1 MAKIRIDS
9 TRGPYAVVCSHGTVS
24 RVSELTPKHSR
35 HGGIFFLSS
44 PRVWNYWGRKLTA
57 KSRSQRSATILFDD
71 SEPAKRLATVE
82 KIARALVSLGA
93 DRDATLVAAGG
104 GVVGDVAGFVA
115 ASYLRGVRLI
125 HVPTTLVAQVDSAI
139 GGKSGVN
146 LPEGKN
152 LVGAFYPPELVIA
165 DPDVLSTL
173 PHRQYRAGLYEIIKY
188 GVIADP
194 ALFRYLERHMLALL
208 RRDRAAL
215 EYVIL
220 QCIRIKAMV
229 VGKDERE
236 SGLRQILNFGH
247 TLGHAL
253 ETATGYKEFL
263 HGEAVGHGMIFATL
277 LALAI
282 GHLGVHLGVKDA
294 ARIIGL
300 ILSVGPLPQI
310 PSLSNSE
317 LRSLLLSDKKVH
329 AGEIGWVL
337 PSVIGKAKWGVA
349 VPWRVVGMSFRALPG
364 LLDDWQRSRTR
375 STELRKA

>member
-1 MAKIRIDS
+1 
-9 TRGPYAVVCSHGTVS
+9 VVCSRGSVF
-24 RVSELTPKHSR
+24 RASELIGEPSR
-35 HGGIFFLSS
+35 RSGIFFLSS

-57 KSRSQRSATILFDD
+57 KSRGQRSATILFDD

-93 DRDATLVAAGG
+93 DRDATLLAVGG

-139 GGKSGVN
+139 GGKTGVN

-194 ALFRYLERHMLALL
+194 ALFRYLERNMLALL

-215 EYVIL
+215 EYVIPR
-220 QCIRIKAMV
+220 CIRIKAMV

-253 ETATGYKEFL
+253 ETATGYKKFL

-282 GHLGVHLGVKDA
+282 GHLGVKDA

-300 ILSVGPLPQI
+300 ILSVGPLPRI

-317 LRSLLLSDKKVH
+317 LRSLMLSDKKVH

-349 VPWRVVGMSFRALPG
+349 VPWRAVGASFRSLPG
-364 LLDDWQRSRTR
+364 LLDDWQRSGTR
-375 STELRKA
+375 STELHKV

>member
-1 MAKIRIDS
+1 MAKIAIDG
-9 TRGPYAVVCSHGTVS
+9 TRGTYPVVCSRGAVS
-24 RVSELTPKHSR
+24 RVSDLAREQSR
-35 HGGIFFLSS
+35 RGEIFFLSS

-57 KSRSQRSATILFDD
+57 KSRGQRSATILFDD
-71 SEPAKRLATVE
+71 SELAKRLATVE

-93 DRDATLVAAGG
+93 DRDATLVAVGG

-139 GGKSGVN
+139 GGKTGVN

-188 GVIADP
+188 GVITDAP
-194 ALFRYLERHMLALL
+194 LFRYLERYMLALL

-215 EYVIL
+215 EYVIPR
-220 QCIRIKAMV
+220 CIRIKAMV

-253 ETATGYKEFL
+253 ETATSYRKFL

-282 GHLGVHLGVKDA
+282 DRIGVRDA
-294 ARIIGL
+294 ARTIGL
-300 ILSVGPLPQI
+300 ILSVGPVPLI
-310 PSLSNSE
+310 PRLSNSE

-337 PSVIGKAKWGVA
+337 PSAIGKAKWGAA
-349 VPWRVVGMSFRALPG
+349 VPWRVVKTSLRALPG
-364 LLDDWQRSRTR
+364 LLREWQRSGTR
-375 STELRKA
+375 SELHTV

>member
-1 MAKIRIDS
+1 MASIRIDS
-9 TRGPYAVVCSHGTVS
+9 ARGRYLVICARGAVS
-24 RVSELTPKHSR
+24 RVPELVGDRSR
-35 HGGIFFLSS
+35 RREIFFLSS
-44 PRVWNYWGRKLTA
+44 PRVWNHWGRRLTA
-57 KSRSQRSATILFDD
+57 KARGRRSTTILFDD

-82 KIARALVSLGA
+82 KIARALTSLGA
-93 DRDATLVAAGG
+93 GRDATLAAVGG

-115 ASYLRGVRLI
+115 ATYLRGVRLI

-139 GGKSGVN
+139 GGKTGVN

-194 ALFRYLERHMLALL
+194 VLFRYLERHVLALL

-215 EYVIL
+215 EYVIPR
-220 QCIRIKAMV
+220 CIRIKATV
-229 VGKDERE
+229 VAKDERE

-253 ETATGYKEFL
+253 ETATGYKKFL

-282 GHLGVHLGVKDA
+282 GQLDVEDG
-294 ARIIGL
+294 ARIVDL
-300 ILSVGPLPQI
+300 ILSVGPLPRI
-310 PSLSNSE
+310 PPIPESK
-317 LRSLLLSDKKVH
+317 LRSLVLSDKKVH
-329 AGEIGWVL
+329 AGKVGWVI
-337 PSVIGKAKWGVA
+337 PSVIGKTNWGVG
-349 VPWRVVGMSFRALPG
+349 VPWRVVDLSFRALPG
-364 LLDDWQRSRTR
+364 LVDDWQRSGTR
-375 STELRKA
+375 SGRLHKT

>member
-9 TRGPYAVVCSHGTVS
+9 TRGRYVVVCSRGSVF
-24 RVSELTPKHSR
+24 RASELIGEPSR
-35 HGGIFFLSS
+35 RSGIFFLSS

-57 KSRSQRSATILFDD
+57 KSRGQRSATILFDD

-93 DRDATLVAAGG
+93 DRDATLLAVGG

-139 GGKSGVN
+139 GGKTGVN

-194 ALFRYLERHMLALL
+194 ALFRYLERNMLALL

-215 EYVIL
+215 EYVIPR
-220 QCIRIKAMV
+220 CIRIKAMV

-253 ETATGYKEFL
+253 ETATGYKKFL

-282 GHLGVHLGVKDA
+282 GHLGVKDA

-300 ILSVGPLPQI
+300 ILSVGPLPRI

-317 LRSLLLSDKKVH
+317 LRSLMLSDKKVH

-349 VPWRVVGMSFRALPG
+349 VPWRAVGASFRSLPG
-364 LLDDWQRSRTR
+364 LLDDWQRSGTR
-375 STELRKA
+375 STELHKV

>member
-9 TRGPYAVVCSHGTVS
+9 SRAPYAVVCSRGTVS

-35 HGGIFFLSS
+35 RGEIFFLSS

-57 KSRSQRSATILFDD
+57 KSRGQRSATILFDD

-93 DRDATLVAAGG
+93 DRDATLLAVGG

-139 GGKSGVN
+139 GGKTGVN

-194 ALFRYLERHMLALL
+194 ALFRYLERHMHALL
-208 RRDRAAL
+208 RRDRAAV
-215 EYVIL
+215 EYVIPR
-220 QCIRIKAMV
+220 CIRIKAMV

-253 ETATGYKEFL
+253 ETATGYKKFL
-263 HGEAVGHGMIFATL
+263 HGEAVGQGMIFATL

-282 GHLGVHLGVKDA
+282 GHLGVRDA

-300 ILSVGPLPQI
+300 ILSVGPLPRI

-317 LRSLLLSDKKVH
+317 LRTLLLSDKKVH

-337 PSVIGKAKWGVA
+337 PSTIGKAKWGVA
-349 VPWRVVGMSFRALPG
+349 VPWPVVGTSFRALPE
-364 LLDDWQRSRTR
+364 LLDDWQRSGTR
-375 STELRKA
+375 SIELRKA

>member
-1 MAKIRIDS
+1 MAKIRILS
-9 TRGPYAVVCSHGTVS
+9 SRGRYVVVCSRGTVS
-24 RVSELTPKHSR
+24 RGSEFINEHSR
-35 HGGIFFLSS
+35 RGKIFFLSS
-44 PRVWNYWGRKLTA
+44 PSVWNYWGRKLTA
-57 KSRSQRSATILFDD
+57 KSRGQRKAIILFDD

-93 DRDATLVAAGG
+93 DRDATLVAVGG

-139 GGKSGVN
+139 GGKTGVN

-215 EYVIL
+215 EYVIPR
-220 QCIRIKAMV
+220 CIRIKAMV

-253 ETATGYKEFL
+253 ETATGYKKFL

-277 LALAI
+277 LGVAI
-282 GHLGVHLGVKDA
+282 GQLGVKDA

-300 ILSVGPLPQI
+300 ILSVGPLPRI
-310 PSLSNSE
+310 PSLSNSQ
-317 LRSLLLSDKKVH
+317 LRSLVLSDKKVR

-337 PSVIGKAKWGVA
+337 PSAIGKAKWGVA
-349 VPWRVVGMSFRALPG
+349 VPWRAVGASFRALPG
-364 LLDDWQRSRTR
+364 LLDDWKRSGTR
-375 STELRKA
+375 SNELHKV

>member
-9 TRGPYAVVCSHGTVS
+9 TRGRYVVVCSRGSVF
-24 RVSELTPKHSR
+24 RASELIGEPSR
-35 HGGIFFLSS
+35 RSGIFFLSS

-57 KSRSQRSATILFDD
+57 KSRGQRSATILFDD

-93 DRDATLVAAGG
+93 DRDATLLAVGG

-139 GGKSGVN
+139 GGKTGVN

-194 ALFRYLERHMLALL
+194 ALFRYLERNMLALL
-208 RRDRAAL
+208 RRDRGAL
-215 EYVIL
+215 EYVIPR
-220 QCIRIKAMV
+220 CIRIKAMV

-253 ETATGYKEFL
+253 ETATGYKKFL

-282 GHLGVHLGVKDA
+282 GHLGVKDA

-300 ILSVGPLPQI
+300 ILSVGPLPRI

-317 LRSLLLSDKKVH
+317 LRSLMLSDKKVH

-349 VPWRVVGMSFRALPG
+349 VPWRAVGASFRSLPG
-364 LLDDWQRSRTR
+364 LLDGWQRSGTR
-375 STELRKA
+375 STELHKV

>member
-9 TRGPYAVVCSHGTVS
+9 TRGRYVVVCSRGSVF
-24 RVSELTPKHSR
+24 RASELIGEPSR
-35 HGGIFFLSS
+35 RSGIFFLSS

-57 KSRSQRSATILFDD
+57 KSRGQRSATILFDD

-93 DRDATLVAAGG
+93 DRDATLLAVGG

-139 GGKSGVN
+139 GGKTGVN

-194 ALFRYLERHMLALL
+194 GLFRYLERNMLALL

-215 EYVIL
+215 EYVIPR
-220 QCIRIKAMV
+220 CIRIKAMV

-253 ETATGYKEFL
+253 ETATGYKKFL

-282 GHLGVHLGVKDA
+282 GYLGVKDA

-300 ILSVGPLPQI
+300 ILSVGPLPRI

-317 LRSLLLSDKKVH
+317 LRSLMLSDKKVH

-349 VPWRVVGMSFRALPG
+349 VPWRAVGASFRSLPG
-364 LLDDWQRSRTR
+364 LLDDWQRSGTR
-375 STELRKA
+375 STELHKV

>member
-1 MAKIRIDS
+1 MAKIRILGS
-9 TRGPYAVVCSHGTVS
+9 RGRYVVVCSRGALS
-24 RVSELTPKHSR
+24 RVPELTRDHSR
-35 HGGIFFLSS
+35 PGRIFFLSS

-57 KSRSQRSATILFDD
+57 KSRGQRSATILFDD
-71 SEPAKRLATVE
+71 SEPAKRLSTVE

-93 DRDATLVAAGG
+93 DRDATLVAVGG
-104 GVVGDVAGFVA
+104 GVVGDIAGFVA

-139 GGKSGVN
+139 GGKTGVN

-188 GVIADP
+188 GVIADA

-208 RRDRAAL
+208 RRDREAL
-215 EYVIL
+215 EYVIPR
-220 QCIRIKAMV
+220 CIGIKAMV

-253 ETATGYKEFL
+253 ETATGYKRFL

-282 GHLGVHLGVKDA
+282 GQLGVKDA

-300 ILSVGPLPQI
+300 ILSVGPLPRI
-310 PSLSNSE
+310 PALSNSG
-317 LRSLLLSDKKVH
+317 LRSLMLSDKKVH
-329 AGEIGWVL
+329 AREIGWVL
-337 PSVIGKAKWGVA
+337 PSVIGKATWGVA
-349 VPWRVVGMSFRALPG
+349 IPWRAVGTSFRSLPG
-364 LLDDWQRSRTR
+364 LLDDWQRCGTR
-375 STELRKA
+375 SNELRKA

>member
-9 TRGPYAVVCSHGTVS
+9 TRGKYAVVCSRGTVS
-24 RVSELTPKHSR
+24 RATELIGEQSR
-35 HGGIFFLSS
+35 RGEIFFLSS
-44 PRVWNYWGRKLTA
+44 PRVWNYWGRKLT
-57 KSRSQRSATILFDD
+57 KSRGQRSATILFDD

-82 KIARALVSLGA
+82 KIARALISLGA
-93 DRDATLVAAGG
+93 NRDATLVAVGG
-104 GVVGDVAGFVA
+104 GVVGDIAGFVA

-139 GGKSGVN
+139 GGKTGVN

-152 LVGAFYPPELVIA
+152 LVGAFYPPKLVIA
-165 DPDVLSTL
+165 DPDILSTL

-188 GVIADP
+188 GVIADA

-215 EYVIL
+215 EYVIPR
-220 QCIRIKAMV
+220 CIRIKAMI

-253 ETATGYKEFL
+253 ETATGYKKFL

-282 GHLGVHLGVKDA
+282 GQLGVKDA

-300 ILSVGPLPQI
+300 ILSVGPLPRI

-317 LRSLLLSDKKVH
+317 LRSLVLSDKKVH

-337 PSVIGKAKWGVA
+337 PSVIGRAKWGVA
-349 VPWRVVGMSFRALPG
+349 VTWRAVVTSFRALPG
-364 LLDDWQRSRTR
+364 LLDDWKRSGTR
-375 STELRKA
+375 SNELHKA

>member
-9 TRGPYAVVCSHGTVS
+9 TRGRYVVVCSRGSVF
-24 RVSELTPKHSR
+24 RASELIGEPSR
-35 HGGIFFLSS
+35 RSGIFFLSS

-57 KSRSQRSATILFDD
+57 KSRGQRSATILFDD

-93 DRDATLVAAGG
+93 DRDATLLAVGG

-139 GGKSGVN
+139 GGKTGVN

-194 ALFRYLERHMLALL
+194 ALFRYLERNMLALL

-215 EYVIL
+215 EYVIPR
-220 QCIRIKAMV
+220 CIRVKAMV

-253 ETATGYKEFL
+253 ETATGYKKFL

-282 GHLGVHLGVKDA
+282 GHLGVKDA

-300 ILSVGPLPQI
+300 ILSVGPLPRI

-317 LRSLLLSDKKVH
+317 LRSLMLSDKKVH

-349 VPWRVVGMSFRALPG
+349 VPWRAVRASFRSLPG
-364 LLDDWQRSRTR
+364 LLDGWQRSGTR
-375 STELRKA
+375 STELHKV

>member
-9 TRGPYAVVCSHGTVS
+9 TRGRYVVVCSRGTVS
-24 RVSELTPKHSR
+24 RASELIGESGR
-35 HGGIFFLSS
+35 RGEIFFLSS

-57 KSRSQRSATILFDD
+57 KSRGQRSATILFDD
-71 SEPAKRLATVE
+71 SELAKRLATVE

-93 DRDATLVAAGG
+93 DRDATLVAVGG

-139 GGKSGVN
+139 GGKTGVN

-194 ALFRYLERHMLALL
+194 ALFRYLERNMLALL

-215 EYVIL
+215 EYVIPR
-220 QCIRIKAMV
+220 CIRIKAMV

-253 ETATGYKEFL
+253 ETATGYKKFL

-282 GHLGVHLGVKDA
+282 GHLGVKDA

-300 ILSVGPLPQI
+300 ILSVGPLPRI

-317 LRSLLLSDKKVH
+317 LRSLMLSDKKVH

-349 VPWRVVGMSFRALPG
+349 VPRRAVGASFRSLPG
-364 LLDDWQRSRTR
+364 LLDDWQRSGTR
-375 STELRKA
+375 STELHKV

>member
-1 MAKIRIDS
+1 MARIRIDS
-9 TRGPYAVVCSHGTVS
+9 TRGKYAVVCSRGTVS
-24 RVSELTPKHSR
+24 RAPELIGEHSR
-35 HGGIFFLSS
+35 RGEIFFLSS

-57 KSRSQRSATILFDD
+57 KSRGQRSAIILFDD

-93 DRDATLVAAGG
+93 DRDATLVAVGG

-139 GGKSGVN
+139 GGKTGVN

-173 PHRQYRAGLYEIIKY
+173 PHRQYRAGLCEIIKY

-208 RRDRAAL
+208 RQDRAAL
-215 EYVIL
+215 EYVIPR
-220 QCIRIKAMV
+220 CIRIKAMV

-253 ETATGYKEFL
+253 ETATGYKKFL

-282 GHLGVHLGVKDA
+282 GQLGVKDA

-300 ILSVGPLPQI
+300 ILSVGPLPPI
-310 PSLSNSE
+310 PLLSNSE
-317 LRSLLLSDKKVH
+317 LRSLVLSDKKVH

-337 PSVIGKAKWGVA
+337 PSAIGKARWGVA
-349 VPWRVVGMSFRALPG
+349 VPWRAVGVSFRALPG
-364 LLDDWQRSRTR
+364 LIDDWKRSGTR
-375 STELRKA
+375 STELHTV

>member
-9 TRGPYAVVCSHGTVS
+9 TRGRYVVVCSRGTVS
-24 RVSELTPKHSR
+24 RASELIGEPGR
-35 HGGIFFLSS
+35 RGEIFFLSS

-57 KSRSQRSATILFDD
+57 KSRGQRSATILFDD
-71 SEPAKRLATVE
+71 SELAKRLATVE

-93 DRDATLVAAGG
+93 DRDATLVAVGG

-139 GGKSGVN
+139 GGKTGVN

-194 ALFRYLERHMLALL
+194 ALFRYLERNMLALL

-215 EYVIL
+215 EYVIPR
-220 QCIRIKAMV
+220 CIRIKAMV

-253 ETATGYKEFL
+253 ETATGYKKFL

-282 GHLGVHLGVKDA
+282 GHLGVKDA

-300 ILSVGPLPQI
+300 ILSVGPLPRI

-317 LRSLLLSDKKVH
+317 LRSLMLSDKKVH

-349 VPWRVVGMSFRALPG
+349 VPRRAVGASFRSLPG
-364 LLDDWQRSRTR
+364 LLDDWQRSGTR
-375 STELRKA
+375 STELHKV

>member
-1 MAKIRIDS
+1 MATIRIDS
-9 TRGPYAVVCSHGTVS
+9 GLGRYAVVCSRGTVS
-24 RVSELTPKHSR
+24 RVPQLVCNRNRPSE
-35 HGGIFFLSS
+35 IFFLSS
-44 PRVWNYWGRKLTA
+44 PRVWNHWGRKLT
-57 KSRSQRSATILFDD
+57 RNTRPTRSATILFDD

-82 KIARALVSLGA
+82 KVARALVSLGA
-93 DRDATLVAAGG
+93 DRDATLVAVGG

-139 GGKSGVN
+139 GGKTGVN

-194 ALFRYLERHMLALL
+194 ALIRYLERHMLALL
-208 RRDRAAL
+208 RRDRAGL
-215 EYVIL
+215 EYVIPR
-220 QCIRIKAMV
+220 CIRIKAMV

-236 SGLRQILNFGH
+236 RGLRQILNFGH

-253 ETATGYKEFL
+253 ETATGYKKFL

-282 GHLGVHLGVKDA
+282 GHLGVKDA

-300 ILSVGPLPQI
+300 ILSVGPLPRI

-317 LRSLLLSDKKVH
+317 LRSLMLSDKKVH

-349 VPWRVVGMSFRALPG
+349 VA
-364 LLDDWQRSRTR
+364 
-375 STELRKA
+375 

>member
-9 TRGPYAVVCSHGTVS
+9 TRGRYVVVCSRGSVF
-24 RVSELTPKHSR
+24 RASELIGEPSR
-35 HGGIFFLSS
+35 RSGIFFLSS

-57 KSRSQRSATILFDD
+57 KSRGQRSATILFDD

-93 DRDATLVAAGG
+93 DRDATLLAVGG

-139 GGKSGVN
+139 GGKTGVN

-194 ALFRYLERHMLALL
+194 ALFRYLERNMLAPL
-208 RRDRAAL
+208 RRDRGAL
-215 EYVIL
+215 EYVIPR
-220 QCIRIKAMV
+220 CIRIKAMV

-253 ETATGYKEFL
+253 ETATGYKKFL

-282 GHLGVHLGVKDA
+282 GHLGVKDA

-300 ILSVGPLPQI
+300 ILSVGPLPRI

-317 LRSLLLSDKKVH
+317 LRSLMLSDKKVH

-349 VPWRVVGMSFRALPG
+349 VPWRAVGASFRSLPG
-364 LLDDWQRSRTR
+364 LLDGWQRSGTR
-375 STELRKA
+375 STELHKV

>member
-9 TRGPYAVVCSHGTVS
+9 TRGKYAVVCARGTVS
-24 RVSELTPKHSR
+24 RAPQLIGEHSR
-35 HGGIFFLSS
+35 RGKIFFLSS

-57 KSRSQRSATILFDD
+57 KSRGQRKAIILFDD

-93 DRDATLVAAGG
+93 DRDATLVAVGG

-115 ASYLRGVRLI
+115 ASYLRGVCLI

-139 GGKSGVN
+139 GGKTGVN

-215 EYVIL
+215 EYVIPR
-220 QCIRIKAMV
+220 CIRIKAMV

-253 ETATGYKEFL
+253 ETATGYKKFL

-277 LALAI
+277 LGLAI
-282 GHLGVHLGVKDA
+282 GQLGVKDA

-300 ILSVGPLPQI
+300 ILSVGPLPRI

-317 LRSLLLSDKKVH
+317 LRSLVLNDKKVH

-349 VPWRVVGMSFRALPG
+349 VPWRAVGTSFRALPE
-364 LLDDWQRSRTR
+364 LLDDWQRSGKR
-375 STELRKA
+375 SNELHKV

>member
-9 TRGPYAVVCSHGTVS
+9 TRGRYVVVCSRGSVF
-24 RVSELTPKHSR
+24 RASELIGEPSR
-35 HGGIFFLSS
+35 RSGIFFLSS

-57 KSRSQRSATILFDD
+57 KSRGQRSATILFDD

-93 DRDATLVAAGG
+93 DRDATLVAVGG

-139 GGKSGVN
+139 GGKTGVN

-165 DPDVLSTL
+165 DPDVLGTL
-173 PHRQYRAGLYEIIKY
+173 PHRQYRTGLYEIIKY

-194 ALFRYLERHMLALL
+194 GLFRYLERNMLALL

-215 EYVIL
+215 EYVIPR
-220 QCIRIKAMV
+220 CIRIKAMV

-236 SGLRQILNFGH
+236 SGLRQTLNFGH

-253 ETATGYKEFL
+253 ETATGYKTFL

-282 GHLGVHLGVKDA
+282 GHLGVKDA

-300 ILSVGPLPQI
+300 ILLVGPLPRI

-317 LRSLLLSDKKVH
+317 LRSLMLSDKKVH

-349 VPWRVVGMSFRALPG
+349 VPWRAVGASFRSLPG
-364 LLDDWQRSRTR
+364 LLDGWQRSGTR
-375 STELRKA
+375 STELHKV

>member
-9 TRGPYAVVCSHGTVS
+9 TRGRYVVVCSRGSVF
-24 RVSELTPKHSR
+24 RASELIGEPSR
-35 HGGIFFLSS
+35 RSGIFFLSS

-57 KSRSQRSATILFDD
+57 KSRGQRSATILFDD

-93 DRDATLVAAGG
+93 DRDATLLAVGG

-139 GGKSGVN
+139 GGKTGVN

-194 ALFRYLERHMLALL
+194 ALFRYLERNMLALL
-208 RRDRAAL
+208 RRDRGAL
-215 EYVIL
+215 EYVIPR
-220 QCIRIKAMV
+220 CIRIKAMV

-253 ETATGYKEFL
+253 ETATGYKKFL

-282 GHLGVHLGVKDA
+282 GHLDVKDA

-300 ILSVGPLPQI
+300 ILSVGPLPRI

-317 LRSLLLSDKKVH
+317 LRSLMLSDKKVH

-349 VPWRVVGMSFRALPG
+349 VPWRAVGASFRSLPG
-364 LLDDWQRSRTR
+364 LLDGWQRSGTR
-375 STELRKA
+375 STELHKV